1 MTDLNTPKDLPLGL
15 MMQLGQDITTMNTFA
30 SLSSGEKAQLV
41 DYIKSATTGDE
52 AKARINEVLNALDS
66 HQGLF

>member
-1 MTDLNTPKDLPLGL
+1 MTDLNTPEDLPLGL
-15 MMQLGQDITTMNTFA
+15 MMQLGQNMGAMNTFA
-30 SLSSGEKAQLV
+30 SLSDSDKSQMV

-52 AKARINEVLNALDS
+52 AKARINEVLNALMN